1 MRLGPPP
8 TSVTPLRFSKSI
20 TIPSTFI
27 GSMFTN
33 NAEIYY
39 KSHSLSAAST
49 NGSGSRNSRAIRR
62 RT

>member
-8 TSVTPLRFSKSI
+8 TSVTPLKFSNSI
-20 TIPSTFI
+20 TIPKTFI

-39 KSHSLSAAST
+39 KSHSLSTST
-49 NGSGSRNSRAIRR
+49 NGSGTRNSRITKR